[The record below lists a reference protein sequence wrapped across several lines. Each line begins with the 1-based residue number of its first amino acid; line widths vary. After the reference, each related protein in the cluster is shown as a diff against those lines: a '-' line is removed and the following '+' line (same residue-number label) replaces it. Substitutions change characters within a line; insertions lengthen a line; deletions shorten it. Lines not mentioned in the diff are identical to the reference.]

1 MGIVIPLLLITFC
14 CLIIWRAGDGFMT
27 ASEYVGRNLSEGVR
41 GATINAIA
49 SSMPEVFT
57 SLFFLFILQQDG
69 VGFTGGIG
77 TTAGSAIFNSMVI
90 PAVSVIAV
98 ISMGLTK
105 NIEVSRKVMLRDG
118 IALVIAEF
126 IFLILISGSTLYWYH
141 GLILMLVYVVYIIY
155 MFGTMSKKERHD
167 MLDDETH
174 ISEEEFEHEPPK
186 TSLLQGILT
195 FDLER
200 IFIGKAKIG
209 NGRAW
214 ALLIFSTLSIAL
226 VCYFLVLGCEWIGTG
241 EGAMEAPGPNATP
254 DQLKAYEE
262 SLSYHFLGGSYVGL
276 GIPVMF
282 VALILASAASSFPD
296 TIISM
301 KDARKGN
308 YDDAI
313 SNALGSNIFD
323 VCFALGLPMMIF
335 ILINGPIVMP
345 EEIVRQSTEL
355 RFLLWLLTIVVV
367 ILFISGKYLGKKKA
381 YLLLAMYGVFILYV
395 IGRGSKNETAQSIA
409 DWLVSTAHYLGI
421 G

>member
-1 MGIVIPLLLITFC
+1 MGVFIPLLLISFC

-90 PAVSVIAV
+90 PAVAVLAV
-98 ISMGLTK
+98 ISIGLTK
-105 NIEVSRKVMLRDG
+105 NIQVSRKVMLRDG
-118 IALVIAEF
+118 IALIIAEF
-126 IFLILISGSTLYWYH
+126 VFLYLISGSRLDWYH
-141 GLILMLVYVVYIIY
+141 GLILMFVYVVYIVF
-155 MFGTMSKKERHD
+155 MFATMRKKTEEAQ
-167 MLDDETH
+167 LAH
-174 ISEEEFEHEPPK
+174 IVEEEESEGDAKPQG
-186 TSLLQGILT
+186 SLIRGILT

-200 IFIGKAKIG
+200 VFIGNAKLG
-209 NGRAW
+209 NKRAW
-214 ALLIFSTLSIAL
+214 SLLLFSTLSIAL

-241 EGAMEAPGPNATP
+241 EGSGPSGEA
-254 DQLKAYEE
+254 
-262 SLSYHFLGGSYVGL
+262 SYHLFGMEFVGL

-301 KDARKGN
+301 KDAKKGN

-323 VCFALGLPMMIF
+323 VCFALGLPMLIYT
-335 ILINGPIVMP
+335 LINGPIVMP

-355 RFLLWLLTIVVV
+355 RFLLWLLTILVVGM
-367 ILFISGKYLGKKKA
+367 FISGKYLGKGKA
-381 YLLLAMYGVFILYV
+381 IGLLALYGLFTLYV
-395 IGRGSKNETAQSIA
+395 VGRGTHHPLAQKFA
-409 DWLVSTAHYLGI
+409 DWLVNSATLLGI